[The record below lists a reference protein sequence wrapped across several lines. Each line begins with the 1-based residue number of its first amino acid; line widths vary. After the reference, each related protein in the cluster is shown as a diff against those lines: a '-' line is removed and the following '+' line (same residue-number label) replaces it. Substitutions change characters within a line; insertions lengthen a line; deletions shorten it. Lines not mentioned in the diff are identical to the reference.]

1 MAVLLRVFL
10 RAKGRKNKKRSLFMK
25 ESYIKALGLFV
36 LGVLFL
42 VGSSANAA
50 SIPEGGS
57 SFEEATFIEPGEYEE
72 FNIEGDGE
80 LYYKLNVKA
89 GQEVRADFQYK
100 CHPDASRYHY
110 YDIVWGLY
118 DSNRTAVAT
127 DSFLADCNSSDFSST
142 EIAWMPNSDQSEYE
156 YYLKIGCEKP
166 GEGVNIK
173 GLSIS
178 VTDYYDAQ
186 SQTDAGNSVTSAMG
200 VEFGEYEGALSGE
213 SGSDKKDVYRVS
225 IGSDKT
231 LSARLVPPTDEILEV
246 AVLNSDRKEIRKER
260 SANKGAVVE
269 NNVPI
274 YMGGDYYVS
283 VSCREY
289 PECAGITEYSLVIEE
304 KEGIS
309 ETLKEEVPPSEGG
322 MPSVPEDIGEATRQM
337 QESGEKASEA
347 LKEGIKGLIYYIV
360 LPIAGGIVFLIVI
373 IIVVVVVLKKRG
385 KDEDG
390 GGAENK
396 EE

>member
-1 MAVLLRVFL
+1 
-10 RAKGRKNKKRSLFMK
+10 MK
-25 ESYIKALGLFV
+25 ETYVKTLGLFL
-36 LGVLFL
+36 LGLLFL
-42 VGSSANAA
+42 AGNSANAA

-57 SFEEATFIEPGEYEE
+57 GFEEAASIEPGEYED
-72 FNIEGDGE
+72 FNIEGDEE

-89 GQEVRADFQYK
+89 GQEARAGFQYK

-110 YDIVWGLY
+110 YDMVWGLY
-118 DSNRTAVAT
+118 NSDRAAVAT
-127 DSFLADCNSSDFSST
+127 DSFLVDCNSSEFNSS

-166 GEGVNIK
+166 GVGVTIK

-178 VTDYYDAQ
+178 ATDYYDAQ
-186 SQTDAGNSVTSAMG
+186 SQTDAGDSITGATG

-213 SGSDKKDVYRVS
+213 LGSDKKDVYRVPV
-225 IGSDKT
+225 GSDKT
-231 LSARLVPPTDEILEV
+231 LSVRLVPPTDEILEV

-269 NNVPI
+269 NNAPI
-274 YMGGDYYVS
+274 YAGGDYYVS

-289 PECAGITEYSLVIEE
+289 PECAGVTEYSLSIEE

-309 ETLKEEVPPSEGG
+309 EALKEEIPPSEGG
-322 MPSVPEDIGEATRQM
+322 MPSVPEDIGEMTRQM

-347 LKEGIKGLIYYIV
+347 LKEGIRGLIYYIV

-385 KDEDG
+385 GDKGEGEGTTD
-390 GGAENK
+390 K